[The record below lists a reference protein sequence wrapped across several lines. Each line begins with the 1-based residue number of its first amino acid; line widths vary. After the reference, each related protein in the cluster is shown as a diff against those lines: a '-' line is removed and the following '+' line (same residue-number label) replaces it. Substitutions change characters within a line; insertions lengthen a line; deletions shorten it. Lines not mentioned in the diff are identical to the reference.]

1 MTTFNVDDIEN
12 HIIESEF
19 ELDSIFLLHH
29 GVSLDENTYNTPIAK
44 QMRID
49 IVDKKSLGNLYPEFL
64 DYSKKRNYEFSKV
77 YNDIYKVGEIANQY
91 INSRINLDEFRLKCP
106 KEIPEQPK
114 PIDGHIYLII
124 DLCEATVQT
133 LVYYGFDIGGKNWD
147 EIANNFTDEPYLK
160 HQKYLRNYAFVD
172 VLMFERN
179 RIAKTYIEN
188 MTSRILT
195 INSNKLLHDLLADDS
210 RQKITILDSV
220 SIDITDMC
228 PIDLNTKEY
237 KDIVISIKEE
247 LGISVKLKTI
257 TYQQHQ
263 QV

>member
-106 KEIPEQPK
+106 KEIPEQPE
-114 PIDGHIYLII
+114 PIDGHRYLVI
-124 DLCEATVQT
+124 DMYEATVQA
-133 LVYYGFDIGGKNWD
+133 LNYYGFDIGGKTWD
-147 EIANNFTDEPYLK
+147 EIISKFTNEPYLK
-160 HQKYLRNYAFVD
+160 QQKNLRNYAFVD
-172 VLMFERN
+172 LLLYDNN
-179 RIAKTYIEN
+179 RIAKAYIEN
-188 MTSRILT
+188 MTLRILEVK
-195 INSNKLLHDLLADDS
+195 SNKTLCDLLHNDS
-210 RQKITILDSV
+210 IRKIVVLDSL
-220 SIDITDMC
+220 SIDITHNNNICLCKTMFDE
-228 PIDLNTKEY
+228 IAK
-237 KDIVISIKEE
+237 SIREE
-247 LGISVKLKTI
+247 LGMCVRLKTV
-257 TYQQHQ
+257 TYHQHQ
-263 QV
+263 